1 MFYREKVALRISTFF
16 IFWEIELYLINITRG
31 TIFYIWIIKRDQ
43 IKWFEIMNYKSFFV
57 CSESNTKPL

>member
-1 MFYREKVALRISTFF
+1 MFYREKVPLRISTFF

-43 IKWFEIMNYKSFFV
+43 IKWFGIMNYKSFFV
-57 CSESNTKPL
+57 FSESNTKRL